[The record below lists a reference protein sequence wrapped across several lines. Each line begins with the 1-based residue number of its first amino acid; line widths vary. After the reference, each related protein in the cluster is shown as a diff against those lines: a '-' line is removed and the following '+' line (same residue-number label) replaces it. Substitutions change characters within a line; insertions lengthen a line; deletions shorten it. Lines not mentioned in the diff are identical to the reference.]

1 MWILLGFLLLFVVL
15 LMGFVSGIGV
25 SWKPG
30 NAPSAGRNCGKDGK
44 GQWFQKV
51 KLFTWCFVLFFFF
64 FLFLSCIN
72 DVAPID
78 VALIL
83 GS

>member
-1 MWILLGFLLLFVVL
+1 VELELAGNQAMHPLLAATMVKMVKDNGFKRLSFLC
-15 LMGFVSGIGV
+15 GV
-25 SWKPG
+25 
-30 NAPSAGRNCGKDGK
+30 
-44 GQWFQKV
+44 
-51 KLFTWCFVLFFFF
+51 FFFFLSF

>member
-1 MWILLGFLLLFVVL
+1 
-15 LMGFVSGIGV
+15 MGSVSGIGV

-30 NAPSAGRNCGKDGK
+30 NAPSAGRNYGKDGK

-51 KLFTWCFVLFFFF
+51 KLFMWCFFFFFLSF

>member
-1 MWILLGFLLLFVVL
+1 LLFVVL
-15 LMGFVSGIGV
+15 SMGSVSGIGV

-30 NAPSAGRNCGKDGK
+30 NAPSAGRNYGKDGK

-51 KLFTWCFVLFFFF
+51 KLFMWCFFFFFLSF

>member
-1 MWILLGFLLLFVVL
+1 VELELAGNQAMHPLLAATMVKMVKDNGFKRLSFLC
-15 LMGFVSGIGV
+15 GV
-25 SWKPG
+25 
-30 NAPSAGRNCGKDGK
+30 
-44 GQWFQKV
+44 
-51 KLFTWCFVLFFFF
+51 FFFF
-64 FLFLSCIN
+64 FLSFFLSLSCIN

>member
-1 MWILLGFLLLFVVL
+1 VELELAGNQAMHPLLAATMVKMVKDNGFKRLSFLC
-15 LMGFVSGIGV
+15 GV
-25 SWKPG
+25 
-30 NAPSAGRNCGKDGK
+30 
-44 GQWFQKV
+44 
-51 KLFTWCFVLFFFF
+51 FFFFFFCF